1 MPAALTSSATPT
13 LTGLTRTGAGLSRPE
28 CIVAEPDGT
37 LWTADSRG
45 GVMRIGPDGAESL
58 VGSIGGLPNGIAI
71 DRDGSFLLAD
81 LDGERLVRLQR
92 NGRAEVV
99 LDAID
104 GRALGSL
111 NFVLV
116 DGRGRY
122 WLTISTQSSPRRP
135 AAFEPAYDGYILLI
149 DAGEARIVADGL
161 CFPNEVRLGRD
172 GRSLYVSET
181 ARRRVVRF
189 DVDDSG
195 GLANPTTYGPEN
207 LGGRP
212 DGIAFDASG
221 NLWVTDFDGHRILAI
236 DEAGACRELYADR
249 AGAVLSHPTSITF
262 AGPDLKTVLVGSLDL
277 AWLPTFRSDI
287 AGAPMSHWERAA

>member
-1 MPAALTSSATPT
+1 MPAALTSRATPT
-13 LTGLTRTGAGLSRPE
+13 LTGPTRTGAGLSRPE
-28 CIVAEPDGT
+28 CILAEPDGT

-45 GVMRIGPDGAESL
+45 GVMHIGPDGAESL

-92 NGRAEVV
+92 DGQAEVV

-122 WLTISTQSSPRRP
+122 WLTISTRSVPRRP
-135 AAFEPAYDGYILLI
+135 AAFEPVYDGYILLI

-236 DEAGACRELYADR
+236 DEAGACRELYVDPT
-249 AGAVLSHPTSITF
+249 GAVLSHPTSITF

-277 AWLPTFRSDI
+277 AWLPTFRSNI